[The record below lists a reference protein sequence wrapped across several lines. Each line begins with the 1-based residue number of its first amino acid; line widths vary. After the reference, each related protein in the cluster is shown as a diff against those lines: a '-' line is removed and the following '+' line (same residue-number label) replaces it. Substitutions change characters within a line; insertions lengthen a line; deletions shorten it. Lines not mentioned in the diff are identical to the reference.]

1 MKSQILDAG
10 SYMMLRIT
18 TDADELKGTVMTH
31 AHSKKYCA
39 QRADGCTQSFK
50 DCDDAVLWVSA

>member
-18 TDADELKGTVMTH
+18 TELKGTVMTH